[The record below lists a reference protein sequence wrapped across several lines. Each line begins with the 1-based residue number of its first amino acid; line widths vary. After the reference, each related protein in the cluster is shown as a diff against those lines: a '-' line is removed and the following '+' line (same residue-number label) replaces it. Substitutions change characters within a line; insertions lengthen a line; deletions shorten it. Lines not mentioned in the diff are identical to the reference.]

1 MISTTVI
8 KESIKELQELRPK
21 QTTISNSK
29 RLESLILYKSAQF
42 DTLDS
47 ISKGLSI
54 SASTLDKWL
63 SIYRKEGIDI
73 LLKIKKRKRNSKFI
87 TPEIHKGLKER
98 VQNPKTFFNGFWD
111 AQQWIKDTYGV
122 DVEYQLL
129 WHYMTYKLKA
139 KLKIPRR
146 SNIKKD
152 SEATAA
158 FLKTP

>member
-1 MISTTVI
+1 M
-8 KESIKELQELRPK
+8 
-21 QTTISNSK
+21 
-29 RLESLILYKSAQF
+29 
-42 DTLDS
+42 
-47 ISKGLSI
+47 
-54 SASTLDKWL
+54 
-63 SIYRKEGIDI
+63 
-73 LLKIKKRKRNSKFI
+73 LKTKKRKRNSNFI

-98 VQNPKTFFNGFWD
+98 LQNLKTSFNGFWN
-111 AQQWIKDTYGV
+111 AQQWIKDTYGF

-158 FLKTP
+158 F